1 MFQETRYINGIIEMK
16 MEILKLKDGADTQIR
31 TADLILTKDALY
43 QLSHISNTIYFG
55 AGGENRTRSISLE
68 G

>member
-1 MFQETRYINGIIEMK
+1 MK